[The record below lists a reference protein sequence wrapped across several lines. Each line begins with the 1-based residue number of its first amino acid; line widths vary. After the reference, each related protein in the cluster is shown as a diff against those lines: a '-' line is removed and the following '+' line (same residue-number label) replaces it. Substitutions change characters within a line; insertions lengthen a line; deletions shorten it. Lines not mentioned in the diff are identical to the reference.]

1 MVVTMGMTACGTPE
15 NTDNTE
21 MLGEQ
26 DPVSDLHIQETGMVH
41 KNQAGLF
48 FEFFQ
53 TFYLVFKFGAGHAE
67 NGEDSN
73 EDTPKNVGFFGA
85 FVLIAGDGGDLVIVH
100 MLDTCLQCGTS
111 FLFTNCS
118 YYKGN
123 A

>member
-1 MVVTMGMTACGTPE
+1 MG
-15 NTDNTE
+15 N
-21 MLGEQ
+21 
-26 DPVSDLHIQETGMVH
+26 LHIQEAGMVH
-41 KNQAGLF
+41 QDQTRLLFQLLKTFGL
-48 FEFFQ
+48 EA
-53 TFYLVFKFGAGHAE
+53 KFGAGHAE

-73 EDTPKNVGFFGA
+73 EDTPKNVGLFGA

-100 MLDTCLQCGTS
+100 MLDTCLHRDTS